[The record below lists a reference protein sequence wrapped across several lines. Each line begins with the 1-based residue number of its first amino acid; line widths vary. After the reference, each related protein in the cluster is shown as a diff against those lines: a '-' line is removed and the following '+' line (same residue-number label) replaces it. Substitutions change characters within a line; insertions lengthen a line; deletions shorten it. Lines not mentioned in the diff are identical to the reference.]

1 MNAVRC
7 VLEDWSVVIAA
18 LSCVG
23 VCALIVTRFFLKPT
37 DEQINDVKQWLLY
50 AVTEAEKDLGSG
62 TGKLKLRQVYDLF
75 LQRFP
80 IVSRMISFEQFG
92 QYVDD
97 ALDEMKR
104 ILAGNRQINRYVQT
118 GEKTIEVED
127 C

>member
-92 QYVDD
+92 Q
-97 ALDEMKR
+97 
-104 ILAGNRQINRYVQT
+104 
-118 GEKTIEVED
+118 
-127 C
+127 

>member
-23 VCALIVTRFFLKPT
+23 VCVLIVTRFFLKPT

-50 AVTEAEKDLGSG
+50 AVTEAEKDLGNG

-104 ILAGNRQINRYVQT
+104 ILAGNRQINKYVQT
-118 GEKTIEVED
+118 GEKTLEVED

>member
-104 ILAGNRQINRYVQT
+104 ILAGNRQINKYVQT
-118 GEKTIEVED
+118 GEKTLEVED

>member
-118 GEKTIEVED
+118 GEKTLEVED

>member
-104 ILAGNRQINRYVQT
+104 ILAGNRQINKYVQT
-118 GEKTIEVED
+118 GEKTLED

>member
-104 ILAGNRQINRYVQT
+104 ILAGNRQINKYVQT
-118 GEKTIEVED
+118 GEKTLEV